1 MNKNHFLGR
10 RSNFKRH
17 ELRKR
22 LQASNRIKVEVQ
34 ASIKNTIKNFKNEIF
49 DIEDA
54 LESKLKELINTYK
67 EFSSAEGLD
76 IDRTKMMN
84 FTEAKEN
91 LSKAMFELIE
101 PFESKALSERFKKE
115 EEEEFSIEL

>member
-17 ELRKR
+17 KLRKR